1 MNQEKLTATRNYAE
15 VGEAISHELAAK
27 MVKNFN
33 DSSPNEP
40 FGFNVGRNIIDQIL
54 AQPGCAG
61 LRIFKAISEEGN
73 QTLVYA
79 GVDVKGN
86 TIVEY
91 PGVDAEGKLGKVAA
105 LIGDKTETTIL
116 SWFH

>member
-1 MNQEKLTATRNYAE
+1 MHQEKLSTK
-15 VGEAISHELAAK
+15 VDFSQIGEAINHDLASK

-33 DSSPNEP
+33 DANPNEP

-61 LRIFKAISEEGN
+61 LRIYKAINEEGS

-79 GVDVKGN
+79 GVDRNGN

-91 PGVDAEGKLGKVAA
+91 PGVDSDGKLGKVEA
-105 LIGDKTETTIL
+105 LIGDKTDTSTYN
-116 SWFH
+116 WFR